1 MKIIDFIESLSALF
15 IGMLFF
21 VIFFVS
27 LKGDPPKESDV
38 EPKTT
43 YSEPKT
49 TYSEP
54 KPAYSEPKPAYSEPK
69 QKFTSSKK
77 RKNRYGIQAA
87 AKIRSF

>member
-54 KPAYSEPKPAYSEPK
+54 KPAYSEPK